1 MIPFLLDN
9 WIALTGV
16 IGSVITF
23 FTGWKFRTINVKK
36 EGASAL
42 ESIQK
47 VYDTFS
53 TQTNKKFDELYTEI
67 KSLKEE
73 NLQQRKSIRELQKD
87 NRDLHREVSK
97 LMQKNNQ
104 LLLENQRLKLEKTTP
119 SG

>member
-1 MIPFLLDN
+1 MPQFILDN
-9 WIALTGV
+9 WIALSGV
-16 IGSVITF
+16 VGSVITF
-23 FTGWKFRTINVKK
+23 FTGWKFRAINVKK

-53 TQTNKKFDELYTEI
+53 TQTNKKFDELYNEI

-73 NLQQRKSIRELQKD
+73 NLQQRKSIRELQRD
-87 NRDLHREVSK
+87 NRDLHKEVSK

-104 LLLENQRLKLEKTTP
+104 LLLENQRLKLENTTP
-119 SG
+119 AP

>member
-1 MIPFLLDN
+1 MTEFLLNN
-9 WIALTGV
+9 WQFLLGI

-23 FTGWKFRTINVKK
+23 LTGWKLRTINVKK

-53 TQTNKKFDELYTEI
+53 TQTNKKFDELYGEI

-73 NLQQRKSIRELQKD
+73 NLQQRKSIRELQRD
-87 NRDLHREVSK
+87 NRDLHKEVSK
-97 LMQKNNQ
+97 LMQKNNE
-104 LLLENQRLKLEKTTP
+104 LLLENQRLKLENTT
-119 SG
+119 SAT